1 MIFLN
6 IFCLLILD
14 LLLRAINIRFLDL
27 KSKNISTFSG
37 CHVNLNIIWVLS
49 WCTVW
54 FSVIILYF
62 IGPLWIYLFIKL
74 KFLRNLSAR
83 NFLEEW
89 LIIILFMLLIKLFN
103 FIRLIFFKK
112 YKFFFSDFTNL
123 FWTKVR
129 ISWID
134 FIGPNTF
141 CIFIAILLIFLVLI
155 TSNVNVFL
163 HY

>member
-1 MIFLN
+1 M
-6 IFCLLILD
+6 
-14 LLLRAINIRFLDL
+14 RAIKIRFLDL
-27 KSKNISTFSG
+27 KSKNFSTLSG
-37 CHVNLNIIWVLS
+37 FLVNLNVIWVLS

-54 FSVIILYF
+54 FSVLILYF
-62 IGPLWIYLFIKL
+62 IGPLIYLFRKL
-74 KFLRNLSAR
+74 KFLRNPYAP

-103 FIRLIFFKK
+103 FIRLIFFIEN
-112 YKFFFSDFTNL
+112 KFFFCEFTNL

-129 ISWID
+129 IFWID

-141 CIFIAILLIFLVLI
+141 CIFIVILLILLVLI
-155 TSNVNVFL
+155 ASNVNVFL